1 MKEKI
6 LYTLLAI
13 GLLFLQLSAFG
24 VFNNYYAAACEAA
37 GWGWKVAGAFLTAV
51 SVFIFINQSQTHNP
65 SRGIIILGGI
75 IHVLALCAYAGF
87 STPYNAIP

>member
-6 LYTLLAI
+6 GWSLV
-13 GLLFLQLSAFG
+13 GLLLLFMQLSAFG
-24 VFNNYYAAACEAA
+24 LFNNYYATACEAS

-51 SVFIFINQSQTHNP
+51 SVFIFIHQSQTHNP